1 MRNECSSKREGKEEE
16 GEEEKVNL
24 RIRIDFSS
32 PEDCFSAGGSVFG
45 DSKLREGD
53 KRSRATQRKGSSVAS
68 KKVYAAIR
76 NAVLGRNKQNRTPSQ
91 QESVASHLFTILITI
106 SLLVVYGRWEGR
118 G

>member
-1 MRNECSSKREGKEEE
+1 M
-16 GEEEKVNL
+16 
-24 RIRIDFSS
+24 
-32 PEDCFSAGGSVFG
+32 FG

-53 KRSRATQRKGSSVAS
+53 KRSRATQLKGGSVAS

>member
-53 KRSRATQRKGSSVAS
+53 KRSRKGGSVAS